1 MATNYSWSDYFL
13 MTIDFYQNEA
23 DSFFADTVDVDM
35 SALYSKFLSRLPS
48 GTAILDAGCGSGRD
62 SKAFKSLGYEVTAID
77 ASSEMVRRAAE
88 HSGVDVRQSTFD
100 EVTEI
105 EAFDGIW
112 ACASLLH
119 VPFEQ
124 LPDSMIALR
133 NALKAGGIWYLSF
146 KYGSGDREKDGR
158 HFTDMNEDR
167 FKSLLDTVGELDV
180 LESWVT
186 MDARPDRNEQWLNL
200 LLRRTV

>member
-1 MATNYSWSDYFL
+1 

>member
-1 MATNYSWSDYFL
+1 
-13 MTIDFYQNEA
+13 MTIDFYQNKA

-48 GTAILDAGCGSGRD
+48 GTTILDAGCGSGRD

-158 HFTDMNEDR
+158 HFTDMNEER
-167 FKSLLDTVGELDV
+167 FKRLLDTVGGLEV

-186 MDARPDRNEQWLNL
+186 VDARPDRNEQWLNL
-200 LLRRTV
+200 VLKRTV